1 VLYNGTVVVKLN
13 DRIGP
18 YFQSY
23 KGVRQGDPLSPILFN
38 FLANSLTRMIIKSQ
52 QANLV
57 TDLVPNLIPLGVVVL
72 QYADDTIICP
82 ENDVMK
88 AGAKPHC
95 GLWCHRTPMVFCQ
108 SLIPLV
114 FSPWMTPPILTL

>member
-1 VLYNGTVVVKLN
+1 MGLLLLSLM
-13 DRIGP
+13 IGP

-23 KGVRQGDPLSPILFN
+23 KGVPLSPILFN

-57 TDLVPNLIPLGVVVL
+57 TGMVPNLIPMGVVVL

-88 AGAKPHC
+88 AGAEPRY
-95 GLWCHRTPMVFCQ
+95 GL
-108 SLIPLV
+108 
-114 FSPWMTPPILTL
+114 